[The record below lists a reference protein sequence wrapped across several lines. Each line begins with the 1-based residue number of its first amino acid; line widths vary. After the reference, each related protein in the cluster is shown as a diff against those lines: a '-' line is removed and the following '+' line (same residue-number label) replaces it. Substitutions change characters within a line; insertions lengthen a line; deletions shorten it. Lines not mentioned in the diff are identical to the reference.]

1 MRRQPATIICDA
13 ARLRAP
19 LPSSQGSDWH
29 DVTGHHRYYGS
40 SAINGGERMAESRS
54 GTRPPLISF
63 CGF

>member
-19 LPSSQGSDWH
+19 SASSQAGDWH

-40 SAINGGERMAESRS
+40 SAINGGERIAENHGGLRPRLVNPS
-54 GTRPPLISF
+54 GL
-63 CGF
+63 